1 MKNWYEKIKQGSA
14 GITLI
19 SLVVTIIV
27 LLILATVGIYSGI
40 SAINSSKLTRFT
52 TQMKLMQLEV
62 NELYEAYTT
71 GGTIET
77 KDGTKY
83 TGDAVTTI
91 GKNLSQADQE
101 QLNNIFR
108 TDWEDGSGILNRE
121 GYRYFDK
128 EIIETLEIEGI
139 DEEFLI
145 NVKTRTVIS
154 YEGLKYD
161 DKMYYTLEQLP
172 DSLYNVDYE
181 NPNTGKPTF
190 DVSYEQLE
198 NGKWRIIVSN
208 IRYEE
213 GQEGFINKWQVK
225 YQYADTQEP
234 DKWYISDDLEFIVDV
249 ADEYRIIVFQQGVE
263 SQAVTVKIQE
273 DDTSGVNHPE
283 LKDGMQAII
292 FTENGTAQPVEDPS
306 KNDWYSYEET
316 TDSDMSDGGT
326 TDGGNSRWANAML
339 NGNYYVWIPRYAYKI
354 DSSVKYTSPGGGTS
368 CKIDIQFIGT
378 DITSSNVTI
387 KVGEGWIVH
396 PAFTFGGKELTGIW
410 VGKYETTGDTT
421 TPTIL
426 PSQPSLTN
434 INVSTMFSTAQKL
447 STTNYDAHM
456 MKNTEWGAVAYLAQS
471 KYGRNGTEI
480 SVNECI
486 NSTGTGTGTT
496 IVGNNKIYA
505 HFKYEWNDITEEQK
519 YNGEIGKLAS
529 TTGNIY
535 GVYDMSGG
543 NSEYVMGVYGTKGNP
558 TKGESGFT
566 IFPDSKYY
574 DLYTKISADNSN
586 IGDALYETRG
596 WNEDTA
602 VFVEGNYQRSFLYS
616 WRRLFNGEKS
626 WYILLFRKFWSNH
639 YLWLSYCT
647 YSKIMYKLYI
657 INDIKSV
664 NDEK

>member
-263 SQAVTVKIQE
+263 SEIKMIKIS
-273 DDTSGVNHPE
+273 DTSVPITPVDEDTIYTDPE
-283 LKDGMQAII
+283 
-292 FTENGTAQPVEDPS
+292 S
-306 KNDWYSYEET
+306 
-316 TDSDMSDGGT
+316 
-326 TDGGNSRWANAML
+326 
-339 NGNYYVWIPRYAYKI
+339 NYKEAVIPK
-354 DSSVKYTSPGGGTS
+354 G
-368 CKIDIQFIGT
+368 F
-378 DITSSNVTI
+378 
-387 KVGEGWIVH
+387 KVSEV
-396 PAFTFGGKELTGIW
+396 P
-410 VGKYETTGDTT
+410 
-421 TPTIL
+421 
-426 PSQPSLTN
+426 
-434 INVSTMFSTAQKL
+434 
-447 STTNYDAHM
+447 
-456 MKNTEWGAVAYLAQS
+456 
-471 KYGRNGTEI
+471 
-480 SVNECI
+480 
-486 NSTGTGTGTT
+486 
-496 IVGNNKIYA
+496 
-505 HFKYEWNDITEEQK
+505 EEQK
-519 YNGEIGKLAS
+519 IDTGLVVIAPDGSELVWVPVDKETLCVDGVSDKEVAEIASGTDYKGVLYRLSGTTSTKIEYNDTGHREPAYLTDSTNGDENKEYNTIGLTQVTLQDEYNAIIDSIKTKGGFYIGRYESSLSDSTKTKAA
-529 TTGNIY
+529 TTGNIQSKRDVMPTSANNTGTSSWY
-535 GVYDMSGG
+535 GLYAKQKEYATVINSSYQTNVKSAMIYGSMYDA
-543 NSEYVMGVYGTKGNP
+543 VMNWALYGTDKTDASEATDPSEKRN
-558 TKGESGFT
+558 
-566 IFPDSKYY
+566 SKQATGTLETDKIKNIY
-574 DLYTKISADNSN
+574 DLGNN
-586 IGDALYETRG
+586 LYEWT
-596 WNEDTA
+596 
-602 VFVEGNYQRSFLYS
+602 VEGYSTSSRVFRGGACFNNGSPSDRIYNYPNILYS
-616 WRRLFNGEKS
+616 FYGSRL
-626 WYILLFRKFWSNH
+626 LLYW
-639 YLWLSYCT
+639 
-647 YSKIMYKLYI
+647 
-657 INDIKSV
+657 
-664 NDEK
+664 

>member
-249 ADEYRIIVFQQGVE
+249 ADEYKVVVFQQGIESEVKTIKISDIPTEPVDEDTIYEDPESNKEAVIPKGFEVSEDPTEQKIDTGLVVIAPDGSEFVWVPVDKETLCVDGVE
-263 SQAVTVKIQE
+263 NKEVAEISSGTDYRGVLYNFSGTTSSKIEYSDDGYREPAYLTDPTYADANPEYNTIGLTPATLQE
-273 DDTSGVNHPE
+273 EYN
-283 LKDGMQAII
+283 AII
-292 FTENGTAQPVEDPS
+292 GSIKTKGGFYIGR
-306 KNDWYSYEET
+306 YESSLS
-316 TDSDMSDGGT
+316 DST
-326 TDGGNSRWANAML
+326 KT
-339 NGNYYVWIPRYAYKI
+339 
-354 DSSVKYTSPGGGTS
+354 
-368 CKIDIQFIGT
+368 
-378 DITSSNVTI
+378 
-387 KVGEGWIVH
+387 
-396 PAFTFGGKELTGIW
+396 
-410 VGKYETTGDTT
+410 
-421 TPTIL
+421 
-426 PSQPSLTN
+426 
-434 INVSTMFSTAQKL
+434 
-447 STTNYDAHM
+447 
-456 MKNTEWGAVAYLAQS
+456 VAA
-471 KYGRNGTEI
+471 
-480 SVNECI
+480 
-486 NSTGTGTGTT
+486 
-496 IVGNNKIYA
+496 
-505 HFKYEWNDITEEQK
+505 
-519 YNGEIGKLAS
+519 
-529 TTGNIY
+529 TTGNIQSKR
-535 GVYDMSGG
+535 D
-543 NSEYVMGVYGTKGNP
+543 VMP
-558 TKGESGFT
+558 TG
-566 IFPDSKYY
+566 
-574 DLYTKISADNSN
+574 ADNTGTNMWYGLYAKQKEYATVINSSYQTN
-586 IGDALYETRG
+586 IKSAMIYGSMYDAVMNWALYGADKTDASKVTAKSTNHGPEYTGALGTDKIKNIFDLGNNLFEWTAEACDTYGRVRRG
-596 WNEDTA
+596 
-602 VFVEGNYQRSFLYS
+602 R
-616 WRRLFNGEKS
+616 
-626 WYILLFRKFWSNH
+626 
-639 YLWLSYCT
+639 
-647 YSKIMYKLYI
+647 
-657 INDIKSV
+657 
-664 NDEK
+664 